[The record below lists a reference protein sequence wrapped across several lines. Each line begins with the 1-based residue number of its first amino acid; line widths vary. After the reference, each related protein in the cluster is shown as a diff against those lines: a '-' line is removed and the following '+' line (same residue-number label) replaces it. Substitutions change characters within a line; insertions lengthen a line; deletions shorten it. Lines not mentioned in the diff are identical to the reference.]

1 MNSQIVLTVFFTL
14 FLIAL
19 ANSVLAADESPVDK
33 FLGSPLLILVGVLVI
48 AAIAF
53 VYHKIRK

>member
-1 MNSQIVLTVFFTL
+1 VKKHTTLIAFPIL
-14 FLIAL
+14 FLLAL
-19 ANSVLAADESPVDK
+19 VNIVSAADESPADK
-33 FLGSPLLILVGVLVI
+33 FLGSPLLILAVALII